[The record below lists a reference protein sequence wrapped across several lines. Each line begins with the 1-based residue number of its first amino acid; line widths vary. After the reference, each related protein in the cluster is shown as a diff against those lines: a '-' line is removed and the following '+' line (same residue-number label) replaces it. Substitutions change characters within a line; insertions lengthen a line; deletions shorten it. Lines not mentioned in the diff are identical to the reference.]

1 MNVVNNNRW
10 RLDRHLNVAM
20 LVQLVLLASL
30 ILGHWMDSQ
39 RRLDRVSYDVLRL
52 GEQLERFSER
62 LENVSDKTIAHEERM
77 RSIERQVAGK

>member
-1 MNVVNNNRW
+1 MNITNNNRW

-39 RRLDRVSYDVLRL
+39 RRLDRVSYDVARL
-52 GEQLERFSER
+52 GEQLERFGER
-62 LENVSDKTIAHEERM
+62 LENVSDRTIAHEERLRTM
-77 RSIERQVAGK
+77 ERQVAGR